1 MRILATGD
9 EAALSAFL
17 AKTPETAMFLR
28 SNLAA
33 AGLADNNQPYAATY
47 VGAFDADTLVGVAAF
62 CWNGNVML
70 QCATDRAADL
80 AAAALAA
87 RPARS
92 CQGVLGPPHAVAEV
106 LRLPA
111 FAARHLRV
119 AARQVLLAC
128 DLADLPPPSAHSDR
142 VRPANLKDR
151 EALALWR
158 HAYLCETLGAA
169 ASPALLA
176 QAQDEIDRAIDAGR
190 LYLLCMG
197 DNALATAAFNAT
209 LPEIVQVGGLYC
221 PPEERGL
228 GYGRIALHGAL
239 LAARE
244 KGVARAVLFAAE
256 ANMGALR
263 SSQALGFKPVADY
276 ALAFY

>member
-33 AGLADNNQPYAATY
+33 AGLADNDQPYAATY

>member
-1 MRILATGD
+1 MRILRPGD
-9 EAALSAFL
+9 EAILSAFL
-17 AKTPETAMFLR
+17 AKSPETAMFLR

-33 AGLADNNQPYAATY
+33 AGLADNDQPYQATY
-47 VGAFDADTLVGVAAF
+47 VGAFDGEALAGVAAF

-70 QCATDRAADL
+70 HAPTERAAEL
-80 AAAALAA
+80 VAAALAA
-87 RPARS
+87 RPGRS
-92 CQGVLGPPHAVAEV
+92 CQGVLGAPDAVAEV

-111 FAARHLRV
+111 FADRHLRV

-128 DLADLPPPSAHSDR
+128 DLAELPSPTAHTDR
-142 VRPANLKDR
+142 VRLANLKDR
-151 EALALWR
+151 DALAEWR
-158 HAYLCETLGAA
+158 HAYLCETLGAQT
-169 ASPALLA
+169 SPALLA

-228 GYGRIALHGAL
+228 GYGRIVLHGAL
-239 LAARE
+239 LAARD

-256 ANMGALR
+256 ANVAALR

>member
-1 MRILATGD
+1 MRILAPGD
-9 EAALSAFL
+9 EAILSAFL

-33 AGLADNNQPYAATY
+33 GGLEDRDQPYQGTY
-47 VGAFDADTLVGVAAF
+47 VGAFDGEDLVGVAALY
-62 CWNGNVML
+62 WNGNAML
-70 QCATDRAADL
+70 HAPTARAAAL

-87 RPARS
+87 CPGRS
-92 CQGVLGPPHAVAEV
+92 CQGVLGAPDAVAEV

-111 FAARHLRV
+111 FADRHLRV

-128 DLADLPPPSAHSDR
+128 DLADLPPPTAHTDR
-142 VRPANLKDR
+142 VRAADPRDR
-151 EALALWR
+151 EALADWR
-158 HAYLCETLGAA
+158 HAYLREALGAQD
-169 ASPALLA
+169 SPALRI
-176 QAQDEIDRAIDAGR
+176 QAQDEIDRAVDAGR

-197 DNALATAAFNAT
+197 DNILATAAFNAT

-221 PPEERGL
+221 PPAERGL
-228 GYGRIALHGAL
+228 GYGRIVLHGAL

-256 ANMGALR
+256 ANVAALR
-263 SSQALGFKPVADY
+263 SSQALGFKPAADY